1 MSSVFTKNL
10 RREILRREQVA
21 VGAVTEGRMLT
32 WRDLFQHLTDLGIK
46 DVSPI
51 RTAAAM
57 KAILA
62 RLDAVG
68 VDDRAHVVVSRAG
81 GKRSFTSCVLSVAA
95 GSHPLVDAEADC
107 LIAHGCWIETG
118 RRYSSVL
125 SGFPLAVLSRHAV
138 ARLAERSRDPFGI
151 GELVG
156 LLLNLGRFSSGLF
169 GRRRFL
175 AVRGPQLRAADRRHH
190 LRRRH
195 AAGRQWRR
203 PAGMACAAWL
213 IDIRTVLSPDMLS
226 PAELRQA
233 EATGLAL
240 GALVDDDFARARALM
255 KALPIVPARKED
267 FIAESATR
275 FAMGE
280 ART

>member
-138 ARLAERSRDPFGI
+138 ARLTERSRDPFGI

-156 LLLNLGRFSSGLF
+156 LLLNLGRFSVAYSDGDDFSRFEDRNFVLRIADTIFAGAMRLAGNGGSG
-169 GRRRFL
+169 R
-175 AVRGPQLRAADRRHH
+175 D
-190 LRRRH
+190 
-195 AAGRQWRR
+195 
-203 PAGMACAAWL
+203 ACAGWL
-213 IDIRTVLSPDMLS
+213 IDIRTVLSPEMLS
-226 PAELRQA
+226 SAELHQA

>member
-1 MSSVFTKNL
+1 
-10 RREILRREQVA
+10 
-21 VGAVTEGRMLT
+21 
-32 WRDLFQHLTDLGIK
+32 
-46 DVSPI
+46 
-51 RTAAAM
+51 M

-138 ARLAERSRDPFGI
+138 ARLTERSRDPFGI

-156 LLLNLGRFSSGLF
+156 FSRFEDRNFVLRIADTIFAGAMRLAGNGGSGR
-169 GRRRFL
+169 
-175 AVRGPQLRAADRRHH
+175 D
-190 LRRRH
+190 
-195 AAGRQWRR
+195 
-203 PAGMACAAWL
+203 ACAGWL
-213 IDIRTVLSPDMLS
+213 IDIRTVLSPEMLS
-226 PAELRQA
+226 SAELHQA